1 MLKENFVNFVLFLF
15 VVLMLVSEHVRVSN
29 IKAIKKLPLKI
40 KETKISM
47 INDYLEA
54 FESLDFCLKKNKSYC
69 DYEKFILIDKMKK
82 MDNAL
87 IKER

>member
-1 MLKENFVNFVLFLF
+1 MLKDNFVNFVLFLF
-15 VVLMLVSEHVRVSN
+15 IVFMLLSEHVRVSN
-29 IKAIKKLPLKI
+29 IKAIKKIPLKM

-54 FESLDFCLKKNKSYC
+54 FESLDFCLKNNKSYC
-69 DYEKFILIDKMKK
+69 NYEKVILIDKMKK

-87 IKER
+87 LKEI